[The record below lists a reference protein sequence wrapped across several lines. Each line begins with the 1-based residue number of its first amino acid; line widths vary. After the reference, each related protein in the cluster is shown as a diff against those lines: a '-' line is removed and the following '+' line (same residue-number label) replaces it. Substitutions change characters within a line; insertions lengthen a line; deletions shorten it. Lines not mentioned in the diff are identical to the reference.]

1 VFVTEALIVFPCPC
15 VMGILEIA
23 KSDVVLVDV
32 RVQLLDGQ
40 QNVDSVPLTVRFRR
54 R

>member
-1 VFVTEALIVFPCPC
+1 MFVTEALIVFPCPC

-40 QNVDSVPLTVRFRR
+40 PNVDSVPLTVRFRR